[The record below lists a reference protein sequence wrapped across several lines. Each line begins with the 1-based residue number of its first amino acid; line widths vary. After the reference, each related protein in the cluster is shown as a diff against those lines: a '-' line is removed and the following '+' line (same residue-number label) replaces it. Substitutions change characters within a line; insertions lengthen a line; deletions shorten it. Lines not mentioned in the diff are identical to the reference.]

1 MNWSSIPSRLYPTLT
16 PFGWWYT
23 TRFPLLCSTPSRF
36 PLTPLF
42 LRLFTPS
49 FFSFFLA
56 SSSSLLSCSSAF
68 DPFPFLLLLI
78 PSLSIPFHLYPVF
91 ITFFISTP
99 NTPTQV
105 LPPPLAHARFPYT
118 PLGFSFSPLL
128 FAPACFDLSPRKMRI
143 RLTFEYLPARR
154 IFVFDMENQGP
165 SQNHFTYVIDYS
177 DMYHGGNEFIGL
189 FRKEKNMIARGQC

>member
-1 MNWSSIPSRLYPTLT
+1 MFNPQPLPSNT
-16 PFGWWYT
+16 PFPP
-23 TRFPLLCSTPSRF
+23 FIHS
-36 PLTPLF
+36 LF
-42 LRLFTPS
+42 LFL
-49 FFSFFLA
+49 FLA
-56 SSSSLLSCSSAF
+56 SSSSLLSSSSAF
-68 DPFPFLLLLI
+68 HPFPFLLLLI
-78 PSLSIPFHLYPVF
+78 APLPLPFHLYPVF
-91 ITFFISTP
+91 ITFFISTR
-99 NTPTQV
+99 NTPTRA

-165 SQNHFTYVIDYS
+165 WQNHFTYVIVCS
-177 DMYHGGNEFIGL
+177 DKYHGGDEFIGL